1 MIEVMLESGKLYKAK
16 DKNDLVSILANE
28 MDESIED
35 YMKGVAHRCKI
46 WDGSDIKYNNTEEFV
61 NELIRVGVI
70 KNIYEI

>member
-1 MIEVMLESGKLYKAK
+1 MIEVMLESGKRYKAK

-46 WDGSDIKYNNTEEFV
+46 CDGSDIKYNNTEEFV

>member
-28 MDESIED
+28 MDDSIED

-46 WDGSDIKYNNTEEFV
+46 WDGSYIKYNNTEEFV

-70 KNIYEI
+70 KNINEI